1 MIDILSRIVT
11 AQRLIFVYL
20 LPMDKLDPQDRKLL
34 NLVQTDALTPLYT
47 LAHEIGLSPSATHR
61 RLARLRD
68 DGVIARTIAVV
79 DRKKVGRPLTML
91 VEVQIE
97 RERPELLHEFNR
109 WIEREAAVQQAWYIT
124 GDADFTMVVTAR
136 DMDDFD
142 AFMERLLSQNK
153 NAKRFKTGVALKT
166 TKESLFVP
174 A

>member
-1 MIDILSRIVT
+1 
-11 AQRLIFVYL
+11 
-20 LPMDKLDPQDRKLL
+20 MDKLDAQDRKLL
-34 NLVQTDALTPLYT
+34 NLVQKDALTPLDT

-68 DGVIARTIAVV
+68 DGFIARTIAVI

-109 WIEREAAVQQAWYIT
+109 WIEREEAVQQAWYIT
-124 GDADFTMVVTAR
+124 GDADFTMVVTAL

-142 AFMERLLSQNK
+142 ATMERLLSQNK
-153 NAKRFKTGVALKT
+153 NVKRFKTGVVLRT